1 METKNHAVIT
11 LLDILSRFPLCLL
24 YIKDHEIKKT
34 TFSFGIFGNYSKGG
48 QPMFKLWSFFTKY
61 WYLHG
66 SRSFQ
71 HHHHEECVPGKN
83 LVDCA

>member
-11 LLDILSRFPLCLL
+11 MLDILSRFPLCLV

-48 QPMFKLWSFFTKY
+48 QPMFKLWSFF
-61 WYLHG
+61 H
-66 SRSFQ
+66 Q
-71 HHHHEECVPGKN
+71 V
-83 LVDCA
+83 LVLAWFKIISTSSP